1 MYTFGLDGKIREDNN
16 CYHIIYF
23 ISSCMWR
30 LCVCVLM
37 WYTLLAVRF
46 IAYLYL
52 MWYTSFCIILTLQW
66 RIECNCISSHSP
78 SFLPP
83 IPVPP
88 SLPPCY
94 PLFLPPT
101 LFFFLLSLPNAQ
113 SCCFNLLLP
122 TSLFYSLPCPPT
134 SPLQRSHQLKFHFI
148 MKKTNDSP
156 FIILFYIA
164 NRFIIYM
171 FVFTCTFT
179 YTVVAEERDLTKY
192 FR

>member
-1 MYTFGLDGKIREDNN
+1 MTPV
-16 CYHIIYF
+16 
-23 ISSCMWR
+23 
-30 LCVCVLM
+30 CVCSHVIHITCCEIYCLS
-37 WYTLLAVRF
+37 LFNVVHF
-46 IAYLYL
+46 ILYYPYPSVKNWMQL
-52 MWYTSFCIILTLQW
+52 HLIPFSILPTSHP
-66 RIECNCISSHSP
+66 R
-78 SFLPP
+78 
-83 IPVPP
+83 P
-88 SLPPCY
+88 SLPPSY

-122 TSLFYSLPCPPT
+122 TSLFYPLPCPPT